1 LKNADEEFDVKHP
14 IILPSS
20 HHVTRLL
27 IEDHHQVMGYSG
39 MAITWTSLRQQ
50 YWVIRGAATV
60 RKVLG
65 KCLFCRK
72 RNASVGKQLMAD
84 LPEGSQH

>member
-27 IEDHHQVMGYSG
+27 IENHYQVNELLGHGNYLD
-39 MAITWTSLRQQ
+39 ITHTKILS
-50 YWVIRGAATV
+50 
-60 RKVLG
+60 
-65 KCLFCRK
+65 
-72 RNASVGKQLMAD
+72 N
-84 LPEGSQH
+84 